1 MNFINPFLLLFA
13 AAASIPLLLHL
24 FNRQRVK
31 IVEFSTVKYLL
42 SLQKTRMRKVRIRQ
56 ILLLIL
62 RTLALLAIAFAFAR
76 PTIKGGYLPSL
87 GGKSTTTAILLLDV
101 SGSSMSET
109 NAGSFFERSIEKAT
123 QILGNFTEKE
133 RVEIIGFGSTILY
146 DSGEP
151 TSDYERLKA
160 LLKSMQPS
168 FTAAVPTVAFVRAL
182 EVLKS
187 SNDPNLEVYL
197 LSDLQG
203 QAWRNFEFELFQTEH
218 LDVKLFITRVSPGA
232 IDNVSVEQVKFPNQL
247 ITAGREFSSQC
258 EVHNFKSETSADLL
272 VSLDLNDKTVVQ
284 TDLTVAPAATGKVTF
299 KHNAPSSGFMYG
311 AVSIDDDD
319 LLPDN
324 RFNFA
329 MKIPSSSKVALVSD
343 DDQEAFYVQKALSPS
358 AGGNFTKQVDLI
370 GTLQASTANLFGYD
384 AVIVNLKGQ
393 MPAAL
398 VSSLR
403 GYVNSGGAVL
413 FMMRP
418 NIDLRDFSDKIASPI
433 FRLQVTE
440 APPAPTP
447 QAGKYLLNK
456 FDFDHPLFSPYK
468 QFTADKLPQAEFLG
482 HFRTAEEASTRVL
495 ARFSDN
501 MPAVL
506 EGTVGKGK
514 ALLYTFSLD
523 SRFSDLVNRPFM
535 VILLNRSIEYLVS
548 EPLNQRENIVSG
560 MEVTR
565 ELSAQNA
572 RQFILV
578 TPANDTTQLSPAF
591 RTGAVV
597 FNLGRLQNPGIYK
610 IIGDGAPIDVFAV
623 NFPPEESETAYS
635 EPATVGKKVAGA
647 KVIVL
652 DYGANP
658 TSLITS
664 ARFGTELWKLFLLI
678 GFIFLMIEMAIAYG
692 GKQTEVVST

>member
-13 AAASIPLLLHL
+13 AAAGIPLLLHL
-24 FNRQRVK
+24 LNRQRVK

-62 RTLALLAIAFAFAR
+62 RTLALMAIAFAFAR
-76 PTIKGGYLPSL
+76 PTIEGGYLPSL

-109 NAGSFFERSIEKAT
+109 NAGSFFERSIEEAT
-123 QILGNFTEKE
+123 QILDNFTEKE

-151 TSDYERLKA
+151 TSDYDRLKVF
-160 LLKSMQPS
+160 LKSMQPS
-168 FTAAVPTVAFVRAL
+168 FTAAVPPVAFARAL
-182 EVLKS
+182 EVLKNS
-187 SNDPNLEVYL
+187 HDPNLELYL
-197 LSDLQG
+197 IGDLQG
-203 QAWRNFEFELFQTEH
+203 QAWRNFEFELFQSER
-218 LDVKLFITRVSPGA
+218 LDVKLFVTRVSPGA
-232 IDNVSVEQVKFPNQL
+232 IDNVSAEQVRFPNQL
-247 ITAGREFSSQC
+247 ITAGREFSAQC

-272 VSLDLNDKTVVQ
+272 VSLDMNDKTMAQ
-284 TDLTVAPAATGKVTF
+284 TDLTIAPAATGKITF
-299 KHNAPSSGFMYG
+299 RQNAPNSGFMYG
-311 AVSIDDDD
+311 SVSIDDDD
-319 LLPDN
+319 LLSDN

-329 MKIPSSSKVALVSD
+329 MKIPSGSKVALVSD
-343 DDQEAFYVQKALSPS
+343 DDQEAFYVHKALSPS
-358 AGGNFTKQVDLI
+358 TAGDVTKQVDLI
-370 GTLQASTANLFGYD
+370 GTLQAGSANLFGYD
-384 AVIVNLKGQ
+384 AVIVSLKSQ

-403 GYVNSGGAVL
+403 SYLNSGGAVL

-418 NIDLRDFSDKIASPI
+418 NIDIRDFSEKTASPI
-433 FRLQVTE
+433 FQLQVTE
-440 APPAPTP
+440 APPTPTP

-456 FDFDHPLFSPYK
+456 FSFDHPLFSPYK
-468 QFTADKLPQAEFLG
+468 QFAADKLPQAEFLG
-482 HFRTAEEASTRVL
+482 HFKTVEGASTRVL

-506 EGTVGKGK
+506 EGSVGKGK

-523 SRFSDLVNRPFM
+523 NRFSDLVSRPFM

-548 EPLNQRENIVSG
+548 EPINQRESIVSG
-560 MEVTR
+560 SEVTR
-565 ELSAQNA
+565 ELGTQKAQ
-572 RQFILV
+572 QFVLV
-578 TPANDTTQLSPAF
+578 TPINDTTQLSPAF
-591 RTGAVV
+591 RTGAIV

-610 IIGDGAPIDVFAV
+610 IVGDGTPIDVFAV
-623 NFPPEESETAYS
+623 NFPAEESETVYGD
-635 EPATVGKKVAGA
+635 PATVGKKVAGA

-652 DYGANP
+652 DYDANP
-658 TSLITS
+658 RSLITS
-664 ARFGTELWKLFLLI
+664 ARFGTELWKLFLLM
-678 GFIFLMIEMAIAYG
+678 GFIFLMIEMAVAYG

>member
-76 PTIKGGYLPSL
+76 PTIRGGYLPSL
-87 GGKSTTTAILLLDV
+87 GGKSTTTAILLVDV

-109 NAGSFFERSIEKAT
+109 NAGSFFERSIDKAT
-123 QILGNFTEKE
+123 QILGDFTEKE
-133 RVEIIGFGSTILY
+133 RVEVIGFGSMIFY

-151 TSDYERLKA
+151 TSDYERLRA
-160 LLKSMQPS
+160 FLKSMQPS
-168 FTAAVPTVAFVRAL
+168 YTGAVPALAFAKAAETL
-182 EVLKS
+182 TS
-187 SNDPNLEVYL
+187 SHDPNLEVYL
-197 LSDLQG
+197 ISDLQG
-203 QAWRNFEFELFQTEH
+203 KAWRNFEFELFRAEH
-218 LDVKLFITRVSPGA
+218 LDVKLFVTRVSLET
-232 IDNVSVEQVKFPNQL
+232 IDNVAVEQVKFPNQL
-247 ITAGREFSSQC
+247 ITAGREFNLQSD
-258 EVHNFKSETSADLL
+258 VRNLKSETSADLL

-284 TDLTVAPAATGKVTF
+284 TNLTVAPTSTGQVTF
-299 KHNAPSSGFMYG
+299 THDAPTTGFMYG
-311 AVSIDDDD
+311 SVSIDDDD

-329 MKIPSSSKVALVSD
+329 MKIPSSSRVALVSD
-343 DDQEAFYVQKALSPS
+343 DDEEAFYVQKALSPS
-358 AGGNFTKQVDLI
+358 AAGNFTKQVDLI
-370 GTLQASTANLFGYD
+370 GPLQAGTANLFSYD

-393 MPAAL
+393 LPAAL
-398 VSSLR
+398 LSSIRSYL
-403 GYVNSGGAVL
+403 NSGGAVL

-418 NIDLRDFSDKIASPI
+418 EVDVRDFSEKIASPF
-433 FRLQVTE
+433 FRLQATE
-440 APPAPTP
+440 APPTPTP
-447 QAGKYLLNK
+447 QAGKYLLSR
-456 FDFDHPLFSPYK
+456 FDLDHPLFSPYR
-468 QFTADKLPQAEFLG
+468 QFAADKLPQAEFLG
-482 HFRTAEEASTRVL
+482 HFRTVEESSARVL

-506 EGTVGKGK
+506 EGSVGRGRV
-514 ALLYTFSLD
+514 LLYTFSLD
-523 SRFSDLVNRPFM
+523 NRFSDLTDRPFM

-548 EPLNQRENIVSG
+548 EPLNQRESIISG
-560 MEVTR
+560 TEVTR
-565 ELSAQNA
+565 ELSAQEA
-572 RQFILV
+572 RQFVLI
-578 TPANDTTQLSPAF
+578 TPGGDTTQLSPIF

-610 IIGDGAPIDVFAV
+610 IVGDKRPVDVFAV

-635 EPATVGKKVAGA
+635 NPVTVGEKVAGA
-647 KVIVL
+647 TVIVL
-652 DYGANP
+652 DYDANP
-658 TSLITS
+658 TELITT

-678 GFIFLMIEMAIAYG
+678 GFIFLMIEMALAYG
-692 GKQTEVVST
+692 GKQAEVVTT